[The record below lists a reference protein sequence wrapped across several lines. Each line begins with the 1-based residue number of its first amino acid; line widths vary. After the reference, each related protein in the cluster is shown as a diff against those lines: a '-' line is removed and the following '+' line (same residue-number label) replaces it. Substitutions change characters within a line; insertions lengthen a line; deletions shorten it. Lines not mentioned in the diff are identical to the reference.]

1 MRQPHSRPS
10 LAPPSITGGMQQ
22 KMGQGRS
29 GGQLKFVHARE
40 ISYITKPL
48 QREKVHSSVKYF
60 CVIYNNHPTPDIP
73 QKPTSEPVIQMC
85 LSSIDSHQT
94 IHVGEATE
102 KSKFA

>member
-1 MRQPHSRPS
+1 
-10 LAPPSITGGMQQ
+10 
-22 KMGQGRS
+22 MGHAGKVW
-29 GGQLKFVHARE
+29 GPKLVHARE

-94 IHVGEATE
+94 THVGEATE
-102 KSKFA
+102 KSEFA